1 MAVGS
6 DPSASGDDCWYRGDG
21 RCGDPCLTAWLIDD
35 EIGPEERQG
44 REAPG
49 ATTSGPPAP
58 SRLAGL
64 LQPRRHPQTRPLPM
78 ATLPHGHKDHHRY
91 RRATSPAG
99 RAPQDVTRGA
109 G

>member
-64 LQPRRHPQTRPLPM
+64 LR
-78 ATLPHGHKDHHRY
+78 LPHDGIALNEHYEGDG
-91 RRATSPAG
+91 ATIYKHACALGCEGIVSKRLGSP
-99 RAPQDVTRGA
+99 
-109 G
+109 